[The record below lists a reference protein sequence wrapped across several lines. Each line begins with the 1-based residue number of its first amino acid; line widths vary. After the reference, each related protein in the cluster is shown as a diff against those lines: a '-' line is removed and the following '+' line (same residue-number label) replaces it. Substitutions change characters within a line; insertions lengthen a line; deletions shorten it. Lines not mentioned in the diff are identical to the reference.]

1 MSPAAG
7 TVSRRNAHQERER
20 AMGKVVVGLSVSADG
35 FIAGANDGPENPLG
49 EGGERL
55 FRWMTA
61 GVTRTRYRVLH

>member
-1 MSPAAG
+1 
-7 TVSRRNAHQERER
+7 
-20 AMGKVVVGLSVSADG
+20 MGKVVVGLSVSADG